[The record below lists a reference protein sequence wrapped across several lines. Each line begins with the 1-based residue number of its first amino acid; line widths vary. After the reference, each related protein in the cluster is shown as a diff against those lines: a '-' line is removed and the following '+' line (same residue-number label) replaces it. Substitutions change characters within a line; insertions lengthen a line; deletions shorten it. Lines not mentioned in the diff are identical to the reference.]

1 MHMHKVTHKLATCY
15 YLTHTV
21 FVNITYM
28 LSCISMRYDTR
39 QKVAK
44 RCDISAT
51 QFTNKNQFINIRT
64 LYTSNSLPV
73 KAETSVITLTPP
85 FFTEVRTRAQ

>member
-1 MHMHKVTHKLATCY
+1 
-15 YLTHTV
+15 
-21 FVNITYM
+21 
-28 LSCISMRYDTR
+28 MRYDTR

-51 QFTNKNQFINIRT
+51 QFTNKNQFIIALTQTQLIYICT

-73 KAETSVITLTPP
+73 KAKPSVITLTPP
-85 FFTEVRTRAQ
+85 FFTEVCMRAQ